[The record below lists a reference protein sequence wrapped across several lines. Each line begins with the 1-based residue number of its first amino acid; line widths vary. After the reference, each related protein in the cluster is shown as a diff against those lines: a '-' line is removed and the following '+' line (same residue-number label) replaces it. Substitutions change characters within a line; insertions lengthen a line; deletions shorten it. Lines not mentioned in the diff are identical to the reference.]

1 MSDVLLDLMLTE
13 LKRQDSIDKVKRYTN
28 FDDANKHN
36 IQCYENFIKSLGIP
50 GFEFY
55 VGRNSK
61 VLKCRPLTGPETLKV
76 FKNIKI
82 QLLLPNLPFSTVG
95 KIQHL
100 WDELLEINM
109 FLSLPSESLSTQI
122 ITDFGEQAKKWG
134 RDFIDIYHTSAVT
147 PYIHALTNHAVEQ
160 FMRIHGSTLPFTQQ
174 GLEKLITKTF
184 FRSSCHWEEALK
196 QIIEKKSN

>member
-1 MSDVLLDLMLTE
+1 MLDVLLDLMLTE

-28 FDDANKHN
+28 FDDANKHD
-36 IQCYENFIKSLGIP
+36 IQGYENFIKSLGIP

-82 QLLLPNLPFSTVG
+82 QLLLPNLPFSTAG

-109 FLSLPSESLSTQI
+109 FLSLPSESLSTQV
-122 ITDFGEQAKKWG
+122 IT
-134 RDFIDIYHTSAVT
+134 
-147 PYIHALTNHAVEQ
+147 N
-160 FMRIHGSTLPFTQQ
+160 
-174 GLEKLITKTF
+174 
-184 FRSSCHWEEALK
+184 FRE
-196 QIIEKKSN
+196 